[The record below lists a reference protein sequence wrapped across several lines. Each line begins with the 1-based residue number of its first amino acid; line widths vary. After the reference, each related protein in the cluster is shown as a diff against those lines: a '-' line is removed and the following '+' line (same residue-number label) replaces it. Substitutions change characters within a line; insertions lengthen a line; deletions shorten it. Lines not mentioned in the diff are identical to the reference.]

1 MKKLIAAGVFA
12 ASLALGS
19 AGLAQTPA
27 PAATPAPATS
37 AAAVTL
43 SLDTPIEQIVAVP
56 AGKAVLDK
64 DLPGLTSHAMYD
76 QFKTMSLKDLQPMSQ
91 GAISDEALKKVG
103 DDLAT
108 VKP

>member
-1 MKKLIAAGVFA
+1 MKKFIAAGVFA
-12 ASLALGS
+12 ASLAFGG
-19 AGLAQTPA
+19 AGLAQT
-27 PAATPAPATS
+27 APATS
-37 AAAVTL
+37 LT
-43 SLDTPIEQIVAVP
+43 LDTPIEQIVASP

-91 GAISDEALKKVG
+91 GAITDEALKKVG

>member
-1 MKKLIAAGVFA
+1 MKKFIAAGLFA
-12 ASLALGS
+12 
-19 AGLAQTPA
+19 AGLAFASGALAADPPKA
-27 PAATPAPATS
+27 AATALT
-37 AAAVTL
+37 
-43 SLDTPIEQIVAVP
+43 LDTPIEQIVAVP

-64 DLPGLTSHAMYD
+64 DLPGLTTHAMYD

-91 GAISDEALKKVG
+91 GAITDDQLKKAG